1 MSVPRLFS
9 MFRNVQTE
17 PRKFAYK
24 SRYFD
29 PKKEEFEDRK
39 RRIEREV
46 ARDKGEAVED
56 YTPRSG
62 SFRSS
67 WKRQNTYRRRS
78 RSANRRLLLILAVMM
93 IFIYMAIK
101 WLEGTEFWLVK

>member
-1 MSVPRLFS
+1 

-17 PRKFAYK
+17 PRRFTYK
-24 SRYFD
+24 SRYYD

-46 ARDKGEAVED
+46 AREKGEAVEEFK
-56 YTPRSG
+56 PRSGG

-78 RSANRRLLLILAVMM
+78 RSANRRLLLILAVMI

-101 WLEGTEFWLVK
+101 WIEGTEFWLVK